1 MAPLVAR
8 TDRALTIMSFVSM
21 GHLLLTPLP
30 AMESLRKGFAKVP
43 YSMGDA
49 YRAQAE
55 REGAASNCRQVTRPC
70 TL

>member
-8 TDRALTIMSFVSM
+8 TDRAPTIMSFVSM

-30 AMESLRKGFAKVP
+30 AMESLRKASQRA

-55 REGAASNCRQVTRPC
+55 REGAATSMQPR
-70 TL
+70 